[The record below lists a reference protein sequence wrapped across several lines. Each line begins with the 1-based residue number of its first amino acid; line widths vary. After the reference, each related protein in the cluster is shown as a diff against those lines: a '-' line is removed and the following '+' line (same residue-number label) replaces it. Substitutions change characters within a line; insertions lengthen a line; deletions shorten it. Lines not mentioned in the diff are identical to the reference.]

1 MALALKGLFD
11 KRKVALA
18 RARFHAWWEGED
30 FDEAAAMAA
39 IETAANDDVKPE
51 HDSAEDELFDAL
63 PFDMP
68 PRLAALAVLWGE
80 GRVRPGDDAS
90 EKLEPAR
97 LGIAPDGVLA
107 VLGPGL

>member
-30 FDEAAAMAA
+30 FDEAAAQAA
-39 IETAANDDVKPE
+39 IEAAANDDEPKATS
-51 HDSAEDELFDAL
+51 SADEELFDAP

-68 PRLAALAVLWGE
+68 PRLMALAALWGE
-80 GRVRPGDDAS
+80 GRVRPGDEAY
-90 EKLEPAR
+90 EKQEPSR
-97 LGIAPDGVLA
+97 VGIAPE
-107 VLGPGL
+107 